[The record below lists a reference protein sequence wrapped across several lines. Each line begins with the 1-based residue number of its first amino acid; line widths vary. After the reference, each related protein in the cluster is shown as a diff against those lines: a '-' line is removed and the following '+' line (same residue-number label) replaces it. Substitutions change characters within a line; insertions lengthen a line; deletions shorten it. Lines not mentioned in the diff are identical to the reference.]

1 MCSNVTCPPGRN
13 MYYGAKVSGSLDRD
27 SGWVKKFVNTS
38 DYTSG
43 EFECKDAS
51 FDNFDPIADQTKA
64 CWCSNEKYHEDKVY
78 IADYEN

>member
-1 MCSNVTCPPGRN
+1 MWYEIYESSRTFCADEGGMCSNVTCPPGRN

-51 FDNFDPIADQTKA
+51 FDNFDPIAD
-64 CWCSNEKYHEDKVY
+64 
-78 IADYEN
+78 